1 MNYKPLGSCIL
12 CIINIQ
18 WSWVILLPITWQTL
32 CHTKKYTCSGILF
45 CYQYILIYALHY
57 HVYKH
62 VLSLLIKTLSSWIVR
77 NVLQLL
83 FTLSYL
89 YLPLLT
95 FAYLCSSLPPSY
107 GTVTD
112 GALPY
117 SSVTNNNRE
126 GTEDGD
132 SFITTDDKTVDDDAE
147 LYDNHPKVGHSS

>member
-1 MNYKPLGSCIL
+1 MTDLVSYKK
-12 CIINIQ
+12 N
-18 WSWVILLPITWQTL
+18 TR
-32 CHTKKYTCSGILF
+32 SGILF
-45 CYQYILIYALHY
+45 CITVYFNLCFALSCIQTCIIFTNKNIFY
-57 HVYKH
+57 FNSEKCFTTSVYLK
-62 VLSLLIKTLSSWIVR
+62 
-77 NVLQLL
+77 
-83 FTLSYL
+83 
-89 YLPLLT
+89 LPLLT

-132 SFITTDDKTVDDDAE
+132 SFITTDDKTEDDDAE